1 MSPLTQVLASSAGS
15 TARRVLQ
22 LIATI
27 GCAIAGGSAAAAIH
41 MPLPW
46 LLGSMLGVACISMA
60 GRASRQP
67 APARKAAQI
76 YIGSAIGLYFT
87 PAVFAQMAGLAGWI
101 VLGALVGLAMSVLA
115 ARWLQ
120 KLAKVDGPTAIY
132 AVALGASAE
141 MSVQAQRAGAD
152 AAVVASAHAVRIMMV
167 TFGASFIVWATGAA
181 SVPSSVAVEALAL
194 HWAVALLAVA
204 TLVGWAFSRW
214 HIPNAWV
221 LGALV
226 VSGAC
231 ASQGLLV
238 HMPDLGLLAAQLVI
252 GWGLGQNMTPE
263 FFTRA
268 PRTLAAVAAVT
279 VAILAVCVGAAMLIA
294 MGAHLPVMTAFL
306 SLAPGGMTEMGI
318 ISKTFGYGAPIV
330 TSFHLTRI
338 LCTVFL
344 TQPMAG
350 WMLRSGWVRKTL

>member
-1 MSPLTQVLASSAGS
+1 MSSPTPDCASSAGGI
-15 TARRVLQ
+15 ARQALQ
-22 LIATI
+22 FVATI
-27 GCAIAGGSAAAAIH
+27 ACAIAGGSIAAAIH

-67 APARKAAQI
+67 VPARKAAQV

-87 PAVFAQMAGLAGWI
+87 PVVFGQMAGLAQWI
-101 VLGALVGLAMSVLA
+101 VLGAVVGLAMSVLA

-120 KLAKVDGPTAIY
+120 NLAKVDGPTAIY

-181 SVPSSVAVEALAL
+181 SVPPSAGVDALAL
-194 HWAVALLAVA
+194 HWAAALLLVA
-204 TLVGWAFSRW
+204 TFVGWAFSRW
-214 HIPNAWV
+214 HVPNAWV

-231 ASQGLLV
+231 ASQGLNA

-263 FFTRA
+263 FFTRHRA
-268 PRTLAAVAAVT
+268 PWR
-279 VAILAVCVGAAMLIA
+279 
-294 MGAHLPVMTAFL
+294 
-306 SLAPGGMTEMGI
+306 
-318 ISKTFGYGAPIV
+318 
-330 TSFHLTRI
+330 R
-338 LCTVFL
+338 
-344 TQPMAG
+344 
-350 WMLRSGWVRKTL
+350 WRR